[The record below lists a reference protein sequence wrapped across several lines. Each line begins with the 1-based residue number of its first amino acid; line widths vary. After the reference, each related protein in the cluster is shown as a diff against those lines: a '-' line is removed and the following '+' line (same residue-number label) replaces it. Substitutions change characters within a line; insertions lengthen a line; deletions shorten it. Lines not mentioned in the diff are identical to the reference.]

1 MSCPFYAWRSDYYC
15 IKTESSKPDDIY
27 YRYCR
32 GYDYG
37 DCRFTSLQ
45 RDNGICRGQKR
56 NAGGTSINKTM
67 KHTCNYC
74 GGSGMVTCPQCG
86 GTMRRKDA

>member
-27 YRYCR
+27 YRYCW

-37 DCRFTSLQ
+37 DCPIYKSAMRQ
-45 RDNGICRGQKR
+45 RN
-56 NAGGTSINKTM
+56 M
-67 KHTCNYC
+67 
-74 GGSGMVTCPQCG
+74 
-86 GTMRRKDA
+86 

>member
-1 MSCPFYAWRSDYYC
+1 MHGGRITIA
-15 IKTESSKPDDIY
+15 SKQNQASRTTSIT
-27 YRYCR
+27 
-32 GYDYG
+32 GIAG
-37 DCRFTSLQ
+37 GTTTAIARFTSLQ

-56 NAGGTSINKTM
+56 NAGGVSINKTM

-74 GGSGMVTCPQCG
+74 GGSGMVTCPRCG